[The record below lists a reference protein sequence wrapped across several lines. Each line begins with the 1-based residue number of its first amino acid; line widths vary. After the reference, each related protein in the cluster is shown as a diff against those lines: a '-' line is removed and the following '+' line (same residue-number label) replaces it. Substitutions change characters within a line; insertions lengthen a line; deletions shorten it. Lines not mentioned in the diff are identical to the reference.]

1 MADDMGKMAEVL
13 SETDL
18 ELGSVMVSLTLWHEN
33 IDAPGFYLVGRLL
46 GRHNFNFEAMKNTLM
61 NAFNPIKGLEIRLI
75 DNGRIL
81 FNFAH
86 TLDRQRVIDSG
97 PWAFDKN
104 LLILRVVEAD
114 DDPAKIDLDWA
125 DLFIHVHGLSLG
137 RMTRNMAEFIGN
149 QIGRFRD
156 VDIDRGG
163 QLWGSSLR
171 IRVGLDVTKPIRRY
185 EPGFDASQDPLPY
198 EPWLRATT
206 PAQLRSR
213 GVNYP
218 PPRPSIITIGVRP
231 PSYNPHR
238 GPAIFNYSPTVT
250 QPIQP
255 PTTSHLAPP
264 SSPYVS
270 TIPSP
275 PSPLLT
281 ANIVNTLLAQSSNH
295 HTLTIQTYSTT
306 FPAITTTRR
315 SPTTVSTA
323 TAPQPLPHLVHHPLP
338 ICQALTNVP
347 LTFTATS
354 NPSLSHSQLSSTSGK
369 GRKKS
374 GNRKIISVPRKRK
387 LIDETLDAIESPSK
401 CVKQTNLGLEMLTVR
416 SLFRIRGDWF
426 LDLQHKDVSSKK
438 WSLVVHSFWPI
449 SRLVL
454 GQFGRTSLH
463 LNMKYN
469 AFVGVR

>member
-1 MADDMGKMAEVL
+1 MADDMGKMAEAL

-18 ELGSVMVSLTLWHEN
+18 ELGSVMVLLTLWHDN
-33 IDAPGFYLVGRLL
+33 IDAPGFYLVGRIL
-46 GRHNFNFEAMKNTLM
+46 GRRNFNFEAMKNTLM
-61 NAFNPIKGLEIRLI
+61 NAFNPIKELEIRLI

-104 LLILRVVEAD
+104 LLILKVVEAD
-114 DDPAKIDLDWA
+114 DDPTKIDLDWA
-125 DLFIHVHGLSLG
+125 DFFFHVHGLSLG

-156 VDIDRGG
+156 VDMGRGAESTITFTYERLPNFCYWCG
-163 QLWGSSLR
+163 CFEHILKLCEHQ
-171 IRVGLDVTKPIRRY
+171 Y

-198 EPWLRATT
+198 GPWLRATT

-218 PPRPSIITIGVRP
+218 PPRPSIVTIG
-231 PSYNPHR
+231 
-238 GPAIFNYSPTVT
+238 
-250 QPIQP
+250 P

-264 SSPYVS
+264 SSHYVS

-275 PSPLLT
+275 PSPSLT
-281 ANIVNTLLAQSSNH
+281 PNIVNTLLVQSSNH
-295 HTLTIQTYSTT
+295 HALTIQTYSTT

-323 TAPQPLPHLVHHPLP
+323 TAPQPLPHLVPHPPP
-338 ICQALTNVP
+338 ISQALTDVP

-369 GRKKS
+369 GKKKS

-387 LIDETLDAIESPSK
+387 LIDEILDAIESPSK
-401 CVKQTNLGLEMLTVR
+401 CVKQTNVDSMDQ
-416 SLFRIRGDWF
+416 S
-426 LDLQHKDVSSKK
+426 
-438 WSLVVHSFWPI
+438 
-449 SRLVL
+449 
-454 GQFGRTSLH
+454 
-463 LNMKYN
+463 
-469 AFVGVR
+469 